1 MKAVLIPGDGIGREI
16 AESVREVSAAL
27 NTGIEWQEFA
37 AGAEYAAESGEL
49 IAPGTLDAIEA
60 CGWALKG
67 PTATPIGKG
76 FRSINVQLRQRFNT
90 YANLRPV
97 RTLPGVPTRFE
108 NVDLVIVRENTE
120 DLYKGIEY
128 MLNDEI
134 ANGVK
139 LITKPACERICRF
152 AFDYAAANGRK
163 KVTAVH
169 KANIMKLTDG
179 MFLSTFREVAKDYP
193 AIEAD
198 DCIIDAL
205 CMKLVQKPE
214 QFDVL
219 VAPNL
224 YGDII
229 SDLCAGLVGGL
240 GFAPSANIGAKTR
253 IYEAVH
259 GSAPDIAGQDKANP
273 SAILMAFAM
282 MLNDLGETDKA
293 AKLNAAILAQVEE
306 GKVGWTDM
314 MADFYA
320 QFVPWLEAAKNS
332 DLPPADEAAALL
344 SLFDHVTFEAAQKVG
359 KRTYDDGKFCRSL
372 REKFDSDGKITAR
385 QYQALISLAAKYS
398 AQLET
403 GLKALPEKLRNAV
416 EAAAILRAEREENRE
431 RSEAACASSEYP
443 ALFAAFDKVNFEP
456 VTKRGRFSY
465 DDRKFFDSLRK
476 QALSGR
482 ALSEK
487 QLGALRKLAQKY
499 RGELTDP
506 ALVDRVLGME
516 AAAAPAKEEGGAAG
530 ETAAAPV
537 ASPETERLLEGLKAV
552 TQWAEPVKRGRFTY
566 DDKAFYESL
575 AKQYAAGRR
584 FSEKQQA
591 ALAKMA
597 AKYGVK

>member
-76 FRSINVQLRQRFNT
+76 FRSINVQLRQRFST

-97 RTLPGVPTRFE
+97 HTLPGVPTRFD

-139 LITKPACERICRF
+139 LITRPACEKICRF
-152 AFDYAAANGRK
+152 AFDYARKNGRK

-179 MFLSTFREVAKDYP
+179 LFLRTFREVAAEYP
-193 AIEAD
+193 EITAD

-229 SDLCAGLVGGL
+229 SDLCAGLVG
-240 GFAPSANIGAKTR
+240 TT
-253 IYEAVH
+253 
-259 GSAPDIAGQDKANP
+259 NP
-273 SAILMAFAM
+273 NVVS
-282 MLNDLGETDKA
+282 DLG
-293 AKLNAAILAQVEE
+293 I
-306 GKVGWTDM
+306 
-314 MADFYA
+314 
-320 QFVPWLEAAKNS
+320 
-332 DLPPADEAAALL
+332 AALTLKTAMESAWLNVLINL
-344 SLFDHVTFEAAQKVG
+344 S
-359 KRTYDDGKFCRSL
+359 SL
-372 REKFDSDGKITAR
+372 K
-385 QYQALISLAAKYS
+385 
-398 AQLET
+398 
-403 GLKALPEKLRNAV
+403 
-416 EAAAILRAEREENRE
+416 
-431 RSEAACASSEYP
+431 
-443 ALFAAFDKVNFEP
+443 
-456 VTKRGRFSY
+456 
-465 DDRKFFDSLRK
+465 
-476 QALSGR
+476 
-482 ALSEK
+482 
-487 QLGALRKLAQKY
+487 
-499 RGELTDP
+499 
-506 ALVDRVLGME
+506 
-516 AAAAPAKEEGGAAG
+516 
-530 ETAAAPV
+530 
-537 ASPETERLLEGLKAV
+537 
-552 TQWAEPVKRGRFTY
+552 
-566 DDKAFYESL
+566 DKAFRAECCQKGEALLAHAVPIAQESYE
-575 AKQYAAGRR
+575 KVIKVIT
-584 FSEKQQA
+584 EK
-591 ALAKMA
+591 
-597 AKYGVK
+597 